1 MANESRWYVLE
12 MKGGG
17 LLTVC
22 LPEHPRGKQLLI
34 AQSPEAPNVIGIT
47 IAENSYD
54 VLKDYS
60 EYDRA
65 MAFIEGLELGHQRLR
80 ERENKLERMYQSKR
94 RAL

>member
-22 LPEHPRGKQLLI
+22 LPEHPRGKQLII
-34 AQSPEAPNVIGIT
+34 AQRTNVIDIS

-54 VLKDYS
+54 VLRDYS
-60 EYDRA
+60 EYDKA

-80 ERENKLERMYQSKR
+80 EREVQLTRKYQSKR
-94 RAL
+94 RTL